1 MEVVVEFLEGDPDRP
16 LVTGCVYNGE
26 NELPYTL
33 PTDKTQSGLKSHSS
47 KGSNGYNEFM
57 FEDHKDKEL
66 VRMHAQKNHDVTVR
80 NSETWTIGEAFTPPQ
95 GQASRATTLE
105 NGDDSLTIQKGN
117 RSIEI
122 SLGGQSTHA
131 LMSIDTVSSVK
142 VGHAVISNSV
152 TSQTLNPFGI
162 ILKAPAIVQIQAP
175 MVVIT
180 GNLWVQGGIVMGPM
194 CRPV

>member
-1 MEVVVEFLEGDPDRP
+1 
-16 LVTGCVYNGE
+16 
-26 NELPYTL
+26 
-33 PTDKTQSGLKSHSS
+33 S
-47 KGSNGYNEFM
+47 
-57 FEDHKDKEL
+57 
-66 VRMHAQKNHDVTVR
+66 
-80 NSETWTIGEAFTPPQ
+80 
-95 GQASRATTLE
+95 
-105 NGDDSLTIQKGN
+105 QKGN

-131 LMSIDTVSSVK
+131 LMSIDTVSNEK

-175 MVVIT
+175 MVIIT

-194 CRPV
+194 CRPMCRPV